1 MWDFSGGDLY
11 MQFSPDIQ
19 QNIRNGLAQIDLGS
33 TDSSYTHSNIDQTYF
48 QLDFTKHFG
57 GVIPTVNFGA
67 KYRSGQV
74 HRETGNT
81 YWYSDPTTQT
91 RYQSGDPNASSTQPD
106 FFSSA
111 PLGRIPSG
119 FHANLFPAINF
130 PAYLNYLNSTY
141 GPQRLQRRL
150 GSSAHRLWRPPGVER
165 DGGQQ
170 GVETLPGLAVRSGTR
185 MVFPA
190 GLGAG
195 LFRKNVSSFIVPLI
209 IDASRPLDTS
219 GVQGTA
225 AAAAVSTPPGPIPPM
240 FPAVALIQ
248 PYQTSANGTNAVSKA
263 PSCTFS
269 TPCPSG
275 SGFRLTSPTTAPR

>member
-1 MWDFSGGDLY
+1 LEYHGQGFDADAKGGKTKADGGPSLSFRMSAKPRFTSATQALNGNRLSMWDFSGGDLY

-130 PAYLNYLNSTY
+130 PAYLNSLNSTY

-185 MVFPA
+185 VVFPA

-195 LFRKNVSSFIVPLI
+195 
-209 IDASRPLDTS
+209 
-219 GVQGTA
+219 GG
-225 AAAAVSTPPGPIPPM
+225 AVSQERIK
-240 FPAVALIQ
+240 FHC
-248 PYQTSANGTNAVSKA
+248 SADH
-263 PSCTFS
+263 
-269 TPCPSG
+269 
-275 SGFRLTSPTTAPR
+275 